1 MCDTRVNTFVFVFH
15 SVHDLYKTQEICDR
29 VVSEESFMIIYCP
42 YRYKTQNMCNKAAAD
57 CLKALKL
64 IPDWFVTSKM
74 LHSPMM
80 TYSFLM
86 KTDVELRFLL
96 MKWVFLLSADL
107 DKINLDN
114 DKNVDKNDLET
125 IIYVKLPA

>member
-15 SVHDLYKTQEICDR
+15 SVHDLHKTQEICDR

-42 YRYKTQNMCNKAAAD
+42 CRYKTQNMCNEAAAD

-86 KTDVELRFLL
+86 KTDVVLRFLL
-96 MKWVFLLSADL
+96 MKWVFILSADL

-125 IIYVKLPA
+125 IIHVKLPA